1 MENQNNNLQELEELR
16 SQVAEFKNR
25 MEQQEIVSRRLL
37 EEVMKGHVSWIKQM
51 SIWGSV
57 GELVILPLL
66 VYALRSIV
74 GVSWLPI
81 IAVGLILVG
90 EAVFNF
96 WNVSTIRDK
105 HLAVDDVLSAQQR
118 LITFK
123 RREKLYTFGILP
135 FLFLWIV
142 WLLFDVYYGTD
153 IPFSPSSERGI
164 VHVVVIVIASDKFV
178 HYNIPQSDRN
188 SDSWNRSLWSYLLS
202 GKITSSFLSSSLQ
215 LTILRERMV
224 PSGAKRI
231 IWGIAMTP

>member
-1 MENQNNNLQELEELR
+1 MDNLNNNLQELEELR
-16 SQVAEFKNR
+16 SQVAEFKKHV
-25 MEQQEIVSRRLL
+25 EQQEIVSRRLL
-37 EEVMKGHVSWIKQM
+37 KEAMKGHVSWIKQM

-57 GELVILPLL
+57 GELVILPFL

-81 IAVGLILVG
+81 IVIGLVIVG

-123 RREKLYTFGILP
+123 RREKLYTYGILP
-135 FLFLWIV
+135 FIFLWVV

-153 IPFSPSSERGI
+153 IPFFPSSDRLL
-164 VHVVVIVIASDKFV
+164 VYFVVIVITLAVLSYVF
-178 HYNIPQSDRN
+178 YREM
-188 SDSWNRSLWSYLLS
+188 RSLN
-202 GKITSSFLSSSLQ
+202 KAIKDIDEF
-215 LTILRERMV
+215 RE
-224 PSGAKRI
+224 KNN
-231 IWGIAMTP
+231 

>member
-1 MENQNNNLQELEELR
+1 MDNQNNNLQELEELR

-25 MEQQEIVSRRLL
+25 VEQQEIVSRRLL
-37 EEVMKGHVSWIKQM
+37 KEAMKGHVSWIKQM

-66 VYALRSIV
+66 VYALRCIV

-81 IAVGLILVG
+81 IAVGLVIVG

-96 WNVSTIRDK
+96 WNVSSIRDK

-123 RREKLYTFGILP
+123 RREKLYTYGILP
-135 FLFLWIV
+135 FIFLWVV

-153 IPFSPSSERGI
+153 IPFFPSSDRLLFYF
-164 VHVVVIVIASDKFV
+164 VVIAITLAVVS
-178 HYNIPQSDRN
+178 YREM
-188 SDSWNRSLWSYLLS
+188 RSLN
-202 GKITSSFLSSSLQ
+202 KAIKDIDEF
-215 LTILRERMV
+215 RE
-224 PSGAKRI
+224 KNN
-231 IWGIAMTP
+231 

>member
-16 SQVAEFKNR
+16 SQVAEFKKR
-25 MEQQEIVSRRLL
+25 VEQQEIVSRRLL
-37 EEVMKGHVSWIKQM
+37 REAMKGHVSWIKQM

-57 GELVILPLL
+57 GELAILPFL
-66 VYALRSIV
+66 VYALRNIV

-81 IAVGLILVG
+81 IAVGLMLVG

-96 WNVSTIRDK
+96 WNVSTIRNK

-135 FLFLWIV
+135 FIFLCVV

-153 IPFSPSSERGI
+153 IPFFPSSERNLVYFVMI
-164 VHVVVIVIASDKFV
+164 VIVFALLFYVFS
-178 HYNIPQSDRN
+178 REM
-188 SDSWNRSLWSYLLS
+188 RSLNKAIKDIDEFA
-202 GKITSSFLSSSLQ
+202 GKNN
-215 LTILRERMV
+215 
-224 PSGAKRI
+224 
-231 IWGIAMTP
+231 

>member
-1 MENQNNNLQELEELR
+1 MENLNNNLQELEELR
-16 SQVAEFKNR
+16 SQVAAFKNR
-25 MEQQEIVSRRLL
+25 VEQQEIVSRRLL
-37 EEVMKGHVSWIKQM
+37 KEAMKGHVSWIKQM

-57 GELVILPLL
+57 GELAILPFL
-66 VYALRSIV
+66 VYALRNIV

-81 IAVGLILVG
+81 IVIGLVIVG

-135 FLFLWIV
+135 FLFLLVV

-153 IPFSPSSERGI
+153 IPFFPSSNRLLFYF
-164 VHVVVIVIASDKFV
+164 VVIVITSAVVSYVF
-178 HYNIPQSDRN
+178 YREM
-188 SDSWNRSLWSYLLS
+188 RSLNKAIKDIDEFA
-202 GKITSSFLSSSLQ
+202 GRNNKQ
-215 LTILRERMV
+215 
-224 PSGAKRI
+224 
-231 IWGIAMTP
+231 

>member
-1 MENQNNNLQELEELR
+1 MDNQNNNLKELEELR

-25 MEQQEIVSRRLL
+25 VEQQEIVSRRLL
-37 EEVMKGHVSWIKQM
+37 KEAMKGHVSWIKQM

-57 GELVILPLL
+57 GELVILPFL

-81 IAVGLILVG
+81 IVIGLVIVG

-123 RREKLYTFGILP
+123 RREKLYTYGILP
-135 FLFLWIV
+135 FIFLWVV
-142 WLLFDVYYGTD
+142 WLLFDVYHGTD
-153 IPFSPSSERGI
+153 IPFPSSDRLL
-164 VHVVVIVIASDKFV
+164 VDFVVIGITLAVLSYVF
-178 HYNIPQSDRN
+178 YREM
-188 SDSWNRSLWSYLLS
+188 RSLN
-202 GKITSSFLSSSLQ
+202 KAIKNIDEF
-215 LTILRERMV
+215 RE
-224 PSGAKRI
+224 KN
-231 IWGIAMTP
+231 T

>member
-25 MEQQEIVSRRLL
+25 VEQQEIVSRRLL
-37 EEVMKGHVSWIKQM
+37 KEAMKGHVSWIKQM

-66 VYALRSIV
+66 VYALRCIV

-81 IAVGLILVG
+81 IAVGLVIVG

-96 WNVSTIRDK
+96 WNVSSIRDK
-105 HLAVDDVLSAQQR
+105 HLAVDDVLSVQQR

-123 RREKLYTFGILP
+123 RREKLYTYGILP
-135 FLFLWIV
+135 FIFLWVV

-153 IPFSPSSERGI
+153 IPFFPSSDRLLFYF
-164 VHVVVIVIASDKFV
+164 VVIAITLAVVSYVF
-178 HYNIPQSDRN
+178 YREM
-188 SDSWNRSLWSYLLS
+188 RSLN
-202 GKITSSFLSSSLQ
+202 KAIKDIDEF
-215 LTILRERMV
+215 RE
-224 PSGAKRI
+224 KNN
-231 IWGIAMTP
+231 

>member
-1 MENQNNNLQELEELR
+1 MDNQNNNLKELEELR

-25 MEQQEIVSRRLL
+25 VEQQEIVNRRLL
-37 EEVMKGHVSWIKQM
+37 KETMKGHVSWIKQM

-57 GELVILPLL
+57 GELVILPFL

-81 IAVGLILVG
+81 IVIGLVIVG

-105 HLAVDDVLSAQQR
+105 HLAVDDVLSVQQR

-123 RREKLYTFGILP
+123 RREKLYTYGILP
-135 FLFLWIV
+135 FLFLWFV

-153 IPFSPSSERGI
+153 IPFFPS
-164 VHVVVIVIASDKFV
+164 
-178 HYNIPQSDRN
+178 SDRN
-188 SDSWNRSLWSYLLS
+188 LVYFVAVVIILTVFFYVFSREMRSLN
-202 GKITSSFLSSSLQ
+202 KAIKDIDEF
-215 LTILRERMV
+215 RE
-224 PSGAKRI
+224 KNN
-231 IWGIAMTP
+231 

>member
-25 MEQQEIVSRRLL
+25 MEQQEIVSRHLL
-37 EEVMKGHVSWIKQM
+37 KEAMKGHVSWIKQM
-51 SIWGSV
+51 GIWVSV
-57 GELVILPLL
+57 AELLILPLL

-74 GVSWLPI
+74 GVSWLPTI
-81 IAVGLILVG
+81 VIGLMIVS

-135 FLFLWIV
+135 FVFLCVV
-142 WLLFDVYYGTD
+142 WLLFDVYHGTD
-153 IPFSPSSERGI
+153 IPFPSSDRLL
-164 VHVVVIVIASDKFV
+164 VYFVVSVIIFAVLFYVFS
-178 HYNIPQSDRN
+178 REM
-188 SDSWNRSLWSYLLS
+188 RSLNKAIKDIDEFA
-202 GKITSSFLSSSLQ
+202 GK
-215 LTILRERMV
+215 E
-224 PSGAKRI
+224 
-231 IWGIAMTP
+231 

>member
-16 SQVAEFKNR
+16 SQVAEFKKR
-25 MEQQEIVSRRLL
+25 VEQQEIVSRRLL
-37 EEVMKGHVSWIKQM
+37 REAMKGHVSWIKQM

-81 IAVGLILVG
+81 IAVVLLLVG

-105 HLAVDDVLSAQQR
+105 HLAVDDVLSVQQR

-123 RREKLYTFGILP
+123 RRDKLYTFSILP
-135 FLFLWIV
+135 FLFLWFV

-153 IPFSPSSERGI
+153 IPFFPSSERNL
-164 VHVVVIVIASDKFV
+164 VYFVAVVIILTVFFYV
-178 HYNIPQSDRN
+178 FYREM
-188 SDSWNRSLWSYLLS
+188 RSLN
-202 GKITSSFLSSSLQ
+202 KVIRDIDEFA
-215 LTILRERMV
+215 E
-224 PSGAKRI
+224 KNN
-231 IWGIAMTP
+231 

>member
-37 EEVMKGHVSWIKQM
+37 KESMKGHVSWIKQM

-66 VYALRSIV
+66 VYALRSII

-81 IAVGLILVG
+81 IAVVLMLVG

-105 HLAVDDVLSAQQR
+105 HLAVDDVLSVQQR

-123 RREKLYTFGILP
+123 RRDKLYTFSILP
-135 FLFLWIV
+135 FLFLWFV

-153 IPFSPSSERGI
+153 IPFFPSSDRNL
-164 VHVVVIVIASDKFV
+164 VYFMVIVIVLAVVSYVF
-178 HYNIPQSDRN
+178 YREM
-188 SDSWNRSLWSYLLS
+188 RSLNEAI
-202 GKITSSFLSSSLQ
+202 KAIDEFT
-215 LTILRERMV
+215 E
-224 PSGAKRI
+224 KK
-231 IWGIAMTP
+231 

>member
-16 SQVAEFKNR
+16 SQVAEFKKR
-25 MEQQEIVSRRLL
+25 VEQQEIVSRRLL
-37 EEVMKGHVSWIKQM
+37 REAMKGHVSWIKQM

-66 VYALRSIV
+66 VYALRCIV

-81 IAVGLILVG
+81 IAVGLMLVG

-123 RREKLYTFGILP
+123 RREKLYLFGMFP
-135 FLFLWIV
+135 FIFLCVV
-142 WLLFDVYYGTD
+142 WLLLDVYYGTD
-153 IPFSPSSERGI
+153 IPFPSSDRLI
-164 VHVVVIVIASDKFV
+164 VDFVLIAIVLAASSYLFY
-178 HYNIPQSDRN
+178 HEM
-188 SDSWNRSLWSYLLS
+188 RSLNKAIKDIDEFA
-202 GKITSSFLSSSLQ
+202 GKNN
-215 LTILRERMV
+215 
-224 PSGAKRI
+224 
-231 IWGIAMTP
+231 